1 MSLFPLQFVRD
12 ENTHKNIGSA
22 NSFWGIFMPLLL
34 QQLFFG
40 NCRRSVRARGTEAP
54 SQIKGLCGD
63 YAFGVVAQAP
73 PLAGRIDAKIAAS
86 VS

>member
-1 MSLFPLQFVRD
+1 M
-12 ENTHKNIGSA
+12 
-22 NSFWGIFMPLLL
+22 
-34 QQLFFG
+34 
-40 NCRRSVRARGTEAP
+40 RARGTEAP

-86 VS
+86 VFCLVEPGSERKELLLLTRPLFVL